1 MQIVSEEL
9 DDIKIVYQRIED
21 WQDLNQAE
29 GVALDNIGKDLL
41 QFRGEVNDDVYRV
54 LIASRIA
61 RNKTTGT
68 YNNMIEVLS
77 LALNVEPSEIVIE
90 EGIAG
95 ETQTI
100 TLIQIPLTTLA
111 EIGMTINQLG
121 RIVAKLTAAGIGVK
135 YVEFFGTF
143 EYIGDTLGFNLATGY
158 AAYIFFRGGELDV
171 SFMYAGDNL
180 EFDLDA
186 GYTDYEVVGGGTLG
200 DLYQPENDPDFPL

>member
-9 DDIKIVYQRIED
+9 DDIKIVYKRIED
-21 WQDLNQAE
+21 WQDLQQAE
-29 GVALDNIGKDLL
+29 GIALDNIGRDLL
-41 QFRGEVNDDVYRV
+41 QFRGEVNDEVYRV

-61 RNKTTGT
+61 RNKATGT

-77 LALNVEPSEIVIE
+77 LALNVDPSEIVIE

-95 ETQTI
+95 EPQTI

-143 EYIGDTLGFNLATGY
+143 EYVGDALGLDINTGY
-158 AAYIFFRGGELDV
+158 ADENMV
-171 SFMYAGDNL
+171 N
-180 EFDLDA
+180 
-186 GYTDYEVVGGGTLG
+186 GGTLG
-200 DLYQPENDPDFPL
+200 DLYQPDNDPDFPL

>member
-9 DDIKIVYQRIED
+9 DDIKIVYKRIED
-21 WQDLNQAE
+21 WQDLQQAE
-29 GVALDNIGKDLL
+29 GIALDNIGQDLL

-61 RNKTTGT
+61 RNKATGT

-77 LALNVEPSEIVIE
+77 LALNVSPSDIVIE

-95 ETQTI
+95 EPQTI

-111 EIGMTINQLG
+111 EIGMTIDQLG

-135 YVEFFGTF
+135 SVEFFGTF
-143 EYIGDTLGFNLATGY
+143 EYIGDTLGFDLDTGY
-158 AAYIFFRGGELDV
+158 ADYIFFTGGELDV
-171 SFMYAGDNL
+171 SFMYVGDNL

-200 DLYQPENDPDFPL
+200 DLYQPDNDPNFPI

>member
-9 DDIKIVYQRIED
+9 DDIKIVYKRIED
-21 WQDLNQAE
+21 WQDLQQAE
-29 GVALDNIGKDLL
+29 GVALDKIGQDLL
-41 QFRGEVNDDVYRV
+41 QFRGEVNDEVYRV

-61 RNKTTGT
+61 RNKATGT

-95 ETQTI
+95 EPQTI

-143 EYIGDTLGFNLATGY
+143 EYIGDTLGFDLDTGY
-158 AAYIFFRGGELDV
+158 ADENMV
-171 SFMYAGDNL
+171 N
-180 EFDLDA
+180 
-186 GYTDYEVVGGGTLG
+186 GGTLG

>member
-1 MQIVSEEL
+1 MSNILEDIKKRLTQNYKSTNIYKLMQIVSEEL

-21 WQDLNQAE
+21 WQDLQQAE
-29 GVALDNIGKDLL
+29 GVALDKIGQDLL
-41 QFRGEVNDDVYRV
+41 QFRGEVNDEVYRV

-61 RNKTTGT
+61 RNKATGT

-77 LALNVEPSEIVIE
+77 LALNVDPTEIVIE

-95 ETQTI
+95 EPQTI

-111 EIGMTINQLG
+111 EIGMTIDQLG

-143 EYIGDTLGFNLATGY
+143 EYVGDTLGFDIDTGY
-158 AAYIFFRGGELDV
+158 ADEDMI
-171 SFMYAGDNL
+171 N
-180 EFDLDA
+180 
-186 GYTDYEVVGGGTLG
+186 GGTLG

>member
-9 DDIKIVYQRIED
+9 DDIKIVYKRIED
-21 WQDLNQAE
+21 WQDLQQAE
-29 GVALDNIGKDLL
+29 GVALDKIGQDLL

-61 RNKTTGT
+61 RNKATGT

-77 LALNVEPSEIVIE
+77 LALNVDPTEIVIE

-95 ETQTI
+95 EPQTI

-143 EYIGDTLGFNLATGY
+143 EYFGDALGFDIDTGY
-158 AAYIFFRGGELDV
+158 ADENMI
-171 SFMYAGDNL
+171 N
-180 EFDLDA
+180 
-186 GYTDYEVVGGGTLG
+186 GGTLG
-200 DLYQPENDPDFPL
+200 DLYQPDNDPDFPL

>member
-9 DDIKIVYQRIED
+9 DDIKLVYKRIED
-21 WQDLNQAE
+21 WHDLNQAE
-29 GVALDNIGKDLL
+29 GVALDNIGQDLL

-61 RNKTTGT
+61 RNKATGT

-77 LALNVEPSEIVIE
+77 LALNVSPSEIVIE

-95 ETQTI
+95 EPQTI

-111 EIGMTINQLG
+111 EIGMTIDQLG

-135 YVEFFGTF
+135 YIEFFGTF
-143 EYIGDTLGFNLATGY
+143 EYGPDTLENDINIGFADDDMIN
-158 AAYIFFRGGELDV
+158 
-171 SFMYAGDNL
+171 
-180 EFDLDA
+180 
-186 GYTDYEVVGGGTLG
+186 GGTLG
-200 DLYQPENDPDFPL
+200 DLYEPETDPDFPL

>member
-1 MQIVSEEL
+1 MSNILEDIKKRLTQNYKSTNIYKLMQIVSEEL
-9 DDIKIVYQRIED
+9 DDIKIVYKRIED
-21 WQDLNQAE
+21 WQDLQQAE
-29 GVALDNIGKDLL
+29 GVALDKIGQDLL
-41 QFRGEVNDDVYRV
+41 QFRGEVNDEVYRV

-61 RNKTTGT
+61 RNKATGT

-95 ETQTI
+95 EPQTI

-143 EYIGDTLGFNLATGY
+143 EYIGDTLGFDLDTGY
-158 AAYIFFRGGELDV
+158 ADENMV
-171 SFMYAGDNL
+171 N
-180 EFDLDA
+180 
-186 GYTDYEVVGGGTLG
+186 GGTLG